1 MKKELEAAFARPHSQ
16 DAEYIHHAQ
25 PGMTLRDYYA
35 GQAMQGMLSNPKL
48 HEQILKAGQSWIEES
63 AWKVADAMLK
73 EREA

>member
-16 DAEYIHHAQ
+16 DAEYIYHAQ

-73 EREA
+73 AREA